1 MLTTIWKAL
10 KIQRRVAM
18 GPLMLTFQ
26 WGRSTRLVRSRT
38 QRTGRAVFDAGA
50 VRSPIAPA
58 ARQIEGIAERPAEFQ
73 SPPSALLFG
82 VGPGLGEALMER
94 LDGEGFRLG
103 VVSRNAGRLQGL
115 LDRLPG
121 GGRSHRAY
129 ACDVTLEASVGKAF
143 EQFAQDFGA
152 PSLVVYALQRFGP
165 GTIDDIEVPAFE
177 DGLRHNCF
185 GAFLVSRLACRAMAE
200 AGRGTLL
207 LVGSTSSVIG
217 REGHLN
223 LVAGKFGQRGLSQVL
238 AREMWPRGVH
248 VAHVMI
254 DADIRE
260 SEGETHPQAEP
271 GHIAET
277 LLFLHRQ
284 PKSAWTS
291 ELDLRPWNERFW
303 EHC

>member
-1 MLTTIWKAL
+1 MLTTIWRAL

-26 WGRSTRLVRSRT
+26 WGKSTRLVRSRT
-38 QRTGRAVFDAGA
+38 RRTGRPALDAGT
-50 VRSPIAPA
+50 P
-58 ARQIEGIAERPAEFQ
+58 RQPLASNERPAEA
-73 SPPSALLFG
+73 STPPSALLFG

-94 LDGEGFRLG
+94 LDAEGFRLG

-121 GGRSHRAY
+121 GGRHHRAY
-129 ACDVTLEASVGKAF
+129 ACDVTLETSVDQAF
-143 EQFAQDFGA
+143 SQFKREFGA
-152 PSLVVYALQRFGP
+152 PSLVIYALHRFGP
-165 GTIDDIEVPAFE
+165 GTLNDIEVPAFE
-177 DGLRHNCF
+177 EGLRHNCF
-185 GAFLVSRLACRAMAE
+185 GAFLVSRQACRAMAE
-200 AGRGTLL
+200 AGHGTLL
-207 LVGSTSSVIG
+207 LVGSTSSIIG
-217 REGHLN
+217 RAEHLN
-223 LVAGKFGQRGLSQVL
+223 LVAGKFGQRGMAQVL

-260 SEGETHPQAEP
+260 QEGRSHPQSEP
-271 GHIAET
+271 HHIAET